1 MTRLPRCACG
11 KVWAP
16 TRQQA
21 EAVREFIAKGRPDS
35 YHVNYYMCE
44 YKAWHW
50 TRQQIWRD
58 HSGMVQR

>member
-1 MTRLPRCACG
+1 MTRLPRCKCS

-21 EAVREFIAKGRPDS
+21 ERLRMFISDYKGES
-35 YHVNYYMCE
+35 LNVNYYMCE
-44 YKAWHW
+44 YGAHHW

-58 HSGMVQR
+58 YSERI